1 MKLHRL
7 LVVAAIAAYPVQSCA
22 SSPSATGGDSGVY
35 SGSSGSGGNNGSSG
49 STGSS
54 GSPLGSSG
62 SASSSGS
69 SGASGDDGGSD
80 ATVEGDASSQGDSNG
95 SGCSPLITTQTSF
108 VNLAPSGVAQGTPFD
123 KNENDPVPGAD
134 AGMSAPPGWNF
145 YNFPGAMCRD
155 GSPLGIYV
163 RYGSVNKLMVYLE
176 GGGVCISTHFCD
188 HNPANMNQVFPG
200 GSLNGES
207 FSGSLTTASGLQA
220 PYTTGIFDTTNSA
233 NPFLNWNQIY
243 VPYCTGDAH
252 IGTNA
257 SANIPNDFG
266 IATTQHFVGAFN
278 MQLFVSRIVP
288 TFKSVD
294 QVVLT
299 GSSAGGIGAG
309 LNFGMVQDSFGKVPV
324 TLVDDSFPPFT
335 GTQDITPCLQGLSNS
350 LWGLTA
356 ALPSDCAECSDPD
369 GGYTNIVP
377 YWLQKYPQAHFGL
390 VSSIHDQVIRLF
402 LAAGTDNCSDT
413 DPNLL
418 TTLGLQGGDVP
429 EFDGG
434 QYENGLMD
442 LRSTYLCT
450 GRISSYFIGTGDPDA
465 SDSNGTIDTLHEHI
479 FRPRFYDPL
488 AGSGQPTLAQ
498 WVGDVVAGKVEQIGP

>member
-1 MKLHRL
+1 MTLRRL
-7 LVVAAIAAYPVQSCA
+7 FAIAALALYPIQSCA
-22 SSPSATGGDSGVY
+22 SSPDTLTPPSGTRAGSSGSGGG
-35 SGSSGSGGNNGSSG
+35 SGSSGSGGAPGSNGSSG
-49 STGSS
+49 TPGSS
-54 GSPLGSSG
+54 GSGGGPVEG
-62 SASSSGS
+62 
-69 SGASGDDGGSD
+69 DGGSD
-80 ATVEGDASSQGDSNG
+80 ATLDDGSPSQGESSDS
-95 SGCSPLITTQTSF
+95 SCPPLVTTQTSF
-108 VNLAPSGVAQGTPFD
+108 VSLAVTQGTPFD
-123 KNENDPVPGAD
+123 KSESDPVPGAD
-134 AGMSAPPGWNF
+134 AGMSAPAGWNF
-145 YNFPGAMCRD
+145 YNFPGAECRD

-163 RYGSVNKLMVYLE
+163 RYGSVNKLMIYME
-176 GGGVCISTHFCD
+176 GGGVCISPHFCD

-207 FSGSLTTASGLQA
+207 FSGSLVVETGLQA
-220 PYTTGIFDTTNSA
+220 PYTTGIFDTTNST

-257 SANIPNDFG
+257 GANVPDDFG
-266 IATTQHFVGAFN
+266 FATTQRFVGALN

-309 LNFGMVQDSFGKVPV
+309 LNFGMVQDSFGSVPV

-335 GTQDITPCLQGLSNS
+335 GTQDITPCLQALSNS
-350 LWGLTA
+350 LWGLQA

-369 GGYTNIVP
+369 GGFTNIVP
-377 YWLQKYPQAHFGL
+377 YWLQKYPQGHFGL

-434 QYENGLMD
+434 QYENGLMN

-450 GRISSYFIGTGDPDA
+450 GRISSYFIGTADPDA
-465 SDSNGTIDTLHEHI
+465 SDSNGSIDTLHEHI
-479 FRPRFYDPL
+479 FRARFYDPL
-488 AGSGQPTLAQ
+488 AGPGQPTLAQ
-498 WVGDVVAGKVEQIGP
+498 WMGDLVAGQVEQTGP